1 MDGPAEV
8 EIGRLRAEA
17 QGVLRQVKAIT
28 ADAETALRDGNL
40 TPAQGDRAKARLS
53 ELNGRLVPSMPVCKS
68 SASSRTDCAPVG
80 RVHLAD
86 RLEIGV
92 T

>member
-1 MDGPAEV
+1 MLGVNPKFWRALMDGPVEV
-8 EIGRLRAEA
+8 EIGRIRAEA

-53 ELNGRLVPSMPVCKS
+53 ELNGRLVPLY
-68 SASSRTDCAPVG
+68 A
-80 RVHLAD
+80 
-86 RLEIGV
+86 RLQELGV
-92 T
+92 TPD